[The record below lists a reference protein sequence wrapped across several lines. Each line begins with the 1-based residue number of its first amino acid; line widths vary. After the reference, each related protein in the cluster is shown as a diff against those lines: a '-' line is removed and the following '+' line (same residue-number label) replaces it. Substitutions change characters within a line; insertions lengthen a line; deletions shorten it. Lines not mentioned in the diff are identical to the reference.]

1 MSTVTFKIGP
11 QEERENSFSGYWLWS
26 NENTVFLILP
36 IKIFVQ
42 PFGNE
47 MVFLQLF
54 FTVLAVLHTGLSTN
68 WQFFHFFSTKLLFYN
83 FFSPFWQFFHFFST
97 KWLFYNFFSLFWQ
110 FYIQNFHPYGF
121 SPLQFFNHLAVLH
134 LRLSPFWNFSILNF
148 PQKLFQLN
156 GFSPTFFRRFGSSTF

>member
-54 FTVLAVLHTGLSTN
+54 FNVLAVLHTGLSTN

-110 FYIQNFHPYGF
+110 FYIQNFPPYGF

>member
-68 WQFFHFFSTKLLFYN
+68 WQFFHIFSTKLLFYN
-83 FFSPFWQFFHFFST
+83 FFSPFWQFFHFF
-97 KWLFYNFFSLFWQ
+97 
-110 FYIQNFHPYGF
+110 
-121 SPLQFFNHLAVLH
+121 
-134 LRLSPFWNFSILNF
+134 
-148 PQKLFQLN
+148 QLN
-156 GFSPTFFRRFGSSTF
+156 GFSTTFFHCFGSSTFRIFTHMDFHHFSFSTIQQFCTYDFRHFGISPF